1 MGICSCPSCRPNRGE
16 APPCHPER
24 SEAVILR
31 RDPELDEGEPR
42 RTRDRRLRYDWGEI
56 QLYHDEGH
64 GFIECSRRFA
74 ITHTA
79 WNKAIA
85 TGRLRTVPSLFRDRR
100 RRYDWAE
107 VQAYYD
113 EGHSFRECRSEFGFC
128 AAAWNKARLR
138 GEIKPRRLGLPLEQ
152 ILISRGGSRRNVKLR
167 LLRSGVFENRCD
179 TCGLTDWRGTQLV
192 MHLDHVNGI
201 KDDHRLENLRM
212 LCPNCHSQTDTY
224 GARNKG
230 RWSLQDRPR
239 PV

>member
-1 MGICSCPSCRPNRGE
+1 
-16 APPCHPER
+16 
-24 SEAVILR
+24 
-31 RDPELDEGEPR
+31 
-42 RTRDRRLRYDWGEI
+42 
-56 QLYHDEGH
+56 
-64 GFIECSRRFA
+64 
-74 ITHTA
+74 
-79 WNKAIA
+79 
-85 TGRLRTVPSLFRDRR
+85 
-100 RRYDWAE
+100 
-107 VQAYYD
+107 
-113 EGHSFRECRSEFGFC
+113 
-128 AAAWNKARLR
+128 
-138 GEIKPRRLGLPLEQ
+138 LGLPLEQ